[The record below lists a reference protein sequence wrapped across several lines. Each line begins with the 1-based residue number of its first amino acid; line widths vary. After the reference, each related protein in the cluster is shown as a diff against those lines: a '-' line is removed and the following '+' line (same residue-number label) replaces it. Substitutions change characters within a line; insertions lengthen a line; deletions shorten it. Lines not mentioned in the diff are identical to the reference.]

1 MQIGSVELKNEFIM
15 APIKTGYGDKEGSV
29 TERHLQFYKRRAQAI
44 AAIIPEPLY
53 LDKSLRELPTQMGID
68 DDNKLDGLK
77 KLTDIIHDG
86 GAKVIAH
93 LNHPGRMANPK
104 IPGNVFYSSTDKPC
118 ESGGA
123 VPKRIAVEEIS
134 GVVNLFKDAAVRA
147 EKADFD
153 IVELQFG
160 HGYLVAQFLSP
171 KVNDRTDEYGGSF
184 ENRTR
189 LAKEILHAVKE
200 NIIIPVI
207 IRISAN
213 EMVEGGINLDE
224 MKEFAKLLENEGADA
239 VHVTSGSACE
249 TPAWYFQHMF
259 IPKGKTWE
267 MAKAIKEEIKIPVAT
282 VGQVN
287 EFSDIDKIKNEKMA
301 DLIAIGRQMVADPD
315 FIGKYLDKTGE
326 AVIPCLACAQGC
338 LGGVKSGKGLQ
349 CLVNPS
355 VGKETE
361 LLGVADEPKR
371 YAVVGGGL
379 AGMQA
384 ALTLKRRGHNVTLYE
399 KNELGGQF
407 NLAPL
412 TPYKRSVGKL
422 VPYLSLELKNKEI
435 DIVFA
440 EAEESQLVDYDGV
453 ILATGSKPA
462 VLEIPG
468 LDSFYWAEILLE
480 ENLPE
485 NKNVLIIGGGLIG
498 VDIATALIARKNKVT
513 IVKRTTDF
521 GEDMEAIAKTLS
533 LKMLKENGTV
543 FSDHTH
549 IKKVEGKTVYAEKD
563 GKEIKFNDI
572 DLIVVSVGMRSYKPL
587 EEKLK
592 DKVPIYVI
600 GDAKKVGNAQ
610 NAISDAYETTKGL

>member
-1 MQIGSVELKNEFIM
+1 
-15 APIKTGYGDKEGSV
+15 
-29 TERHLQFYKRRAQAI
+29 
-44 AAIIPEPLY
+44 
-53 LDKSLRELPTQMGID
+53 
-68 DDNKLDGLK
+68 
-77 KLTDIIHDG
+77 
-86 GAKVIAH
+86 
-93 LNHPGRMANPK
+93 
-104 IPGNVFYSSTDKPC
+104 
-118 ESGGA
+118 
-123 VPKRIAVEEIS
+123 
-134 GVVNLFKDAAVRA
+134 
-147 EKADFD
+147 
-153 IVELQFG
+153 
-160 HGYLVAQFLSP
+160 
-171 KVNDRTDEYGGSF
+171 
-184 ENRTR
+184 
-189 LAKEILHAVKE
+189 
-200 NIIIPVI
+200 
-207 IRISAN
+207 
-213 EMVEGGINLDE
+213 
-224 MKEFAKLLENEGADA
+224 
-239 VHVTSGSACE
+239 
-249 TPAWYFQHMF
+249 
-259 IPKGKTWE
+259 
-267 MAKAIKEEIKIPVAT
+267 
-282 VGQVN
+282 
-287 EFSDIDKIKNEKMA
+287 
-301 DLIAIGRQMVADPD
+301 
-315 FIGKYLDKTGE
+315 
-326 AVIPCLACAQGC
+326 
-338 LGGVKSGKGLQ
+338 
-349 CLVNPS
+349 